1 MAADDQDRTEEPT
14 AKKKSDARNKGQI
27 PRSRELGTMMVLVGG
42 GIGFLLWGHYV
53 AGALFRMFQEG
64 FILEREDAFD
74 MSRML
79 VKLEDMMYEIMWP
92 VLTVLIVLVVFAV
105 IGNIAVGGYNFSTK
119 AMQPKLSK
127 MNPIN
132 GIKRIFG
139 MQGLIELVKSI
150 AKVAVVIGS
159 AYMCFNLFYQELLHI
174 NIENMPSGLF
184 KALEILI
191 WVFLILSCS
200 LIIITLID
208 VPYQLYNHNEQLKMT
223 KQEVKDEH
231 KNAEGDPQVKG
242 RIRSAMFRAHQR
254 RMLQEVPKA
263 DVVVTNPTH
272 FAVALKYDPLG
283 TGAPRLVAKGAD
295 EMAAHIRKIAEAHQ
309 VPILTAP
316 LLARA
321 IYYTTEFEEEIPE
334 KLFAAVAQVLAYVF
348 ALRDYKK
355 GKVKKR
361 PKQFTPS
368 KLPIPPDMQY

>member
-42 GIGFLLWGHYV
+42 GIGFLLYGHYL
-53 AGALFRMFQEG
+53 AGALFRMFKQG

-79 VKLEDMMYEIMWP
+79 VRLENLLFEVTWP
-92 VLTVLIVLVVFAV
+92 VLAVLIVLVVFAV
-105 IGNIAVGGYNFSTK
+105 IGNVAVGGYNFSTK

-139 MQGLIELVKSI
+139 TQGLIELVKSI
-150 AKVAVVIGS
+150 AKVAVVIGT

-174 NIENMPSGLF
+174 NVENMPSGLF

-200 LIIITLID
+200 LIVITLID
-208 VPYQLYNHNEQLKMT
+208 VPYQLYHHNEQLKMT

-231 KNAEGDPQVKG
+231 KNSEGDPQVKG

-254 RMLQEVPKA
+254 RMMQEVPKA

-316 LLARA
+316 MLARA

-368 KLPIPPDMQY
+368 KLPIPPDMHY

>member
-42 GIGFLLWGHYV
+42 GIGFLLYGHYL
-53 AGALFRMFQEG
+53 AGALYRMFKQG

-79 VKLEDMMYEIMWP
+79 VRLENLLFEVTWP
-92 VLTVLIVLVVFAV
+92 VLAVLIVLVVFAV
-105 IGNIAVGGYNFSTK
+105 IGNVAVGGYNFSTK

-132 GIKRIFG
+132 GLKRIFG
-139 MQGLIELVKSI
+139 TQGLIELVKSI
-150 AKVAVVIGS
+150 AKVAVVIGT

-174 NIENMPSGLF
+174 NVENMPSGLF

-200 LIIITLID
+200 LIVITLID
-208 VPYQLYNHNEQLKMT
+208 VPYQLYHHNEQLKMT

-231 KNAEGDPQVKG
+231 KNSEGDPQVKG

-254 RMLQEVPKA
+254 RMMQEVPKA

-316 LLARA
+316 MLARA

-368 KLPIPPDMQY
+368 KLPIPPDMHY

>member
-1 MAADDQDRTEEPT
+1 MAADAQDRTEEPT
-14 AKKKSDARNKGQI
+14 AKKKSDARGKGQI

-42 GIGFLLWGHYV
+42 AIGFLLYGHFI
-53 AGALFRMFQEG
+53 ASALFRMFQEG

-79 VKLEDMMYEIMWP
+79 VKLEDMLVEIAWP
-92 VLTVLIVLVVFAV
+92 VLAVLIVLVVFAV

-132 GIKRIFG
+132 GFKRIFG
-139 MQGLIELVKSI
+139 TQGLIELVKSI

-159 AYMCFNLFYQELLHI
+159 AYMCFNLFYAELLHI
-174 NIENMPSGLF
+174 NVENMPSGLF

-191 WVFLILSCS
+191 WVFLILSSS
-200 LIIITLID
+200 LVVITIID
-208 VPYQLYNHNEQLKMT
+208 VPYQLYHHNEQLKMT

-231 KNAEGDPQVKG
+231 KNSQGDPIIKG

-263 DVVVTNPTH
+263 DVIVTNPTH

-368 KLPIPPDMQY
+368 KLPIPPDMHY